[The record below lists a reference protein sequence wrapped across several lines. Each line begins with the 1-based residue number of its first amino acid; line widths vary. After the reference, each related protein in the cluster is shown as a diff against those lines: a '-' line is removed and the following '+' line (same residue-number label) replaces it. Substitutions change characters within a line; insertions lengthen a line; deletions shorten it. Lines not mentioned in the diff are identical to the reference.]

1 MKATQTLTTAS
12 ALLCAL
18 PASVVALSK
27 VETRNLDV
35 AGDDASRGLM
45 HLVSH
50 FANILLFYVV
60 RIVVVV
66 FGYFSSWG
74 IRSMASH
81 K

>member
-1 MKATQTLTTAS
+1 MKATQTLTTAT

-35 AGDDASRGLM
+35 ADDASRGLM

-50 FANILLFYVV
+50 FANIPFYVV
-60 RIVVVV
+60 LIVV
-66 FGYFSSWG
+66 FWLLFLLGDK
-74 IRSMASH
+74 INC
-81 K
+81 KP